1 MSPQSPH
8 ASSVSAEQADSMDAE
23 QEKGQESPVKM
34 DKKEKKIM
42 KKKSPFLPGNLLYT
56 FPFRYC
62 DGVIL
67 VLVNVSPIFLK
78 WHLHGMF

>member
-8 ASSVSAEQADSMDAE
+8 ASSVSAEQADSIDAE
-23 QEKGQESPVKM
+23 QEKGQESPEKM
-34 DKKEKKIM
+34 ERKEKKIM
-42 KKKSPFLPGNLLYT
+42 KKKSPFLPGNSLYT

-67 VLVNVSPIFLK
+67 VLENVSPIFMACSESSL
-78 WHLHGMF
+78 